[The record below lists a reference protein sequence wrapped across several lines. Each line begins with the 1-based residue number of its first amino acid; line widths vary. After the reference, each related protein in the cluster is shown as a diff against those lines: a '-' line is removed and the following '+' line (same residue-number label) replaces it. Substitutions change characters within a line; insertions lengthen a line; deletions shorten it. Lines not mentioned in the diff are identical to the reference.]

1 MEFNPELKKGDR
13 VQVLHLEE
21 GQFSENL
28 PIGTWGTVISV
39 GPVPYDDVQYM
50 VKWDDGDENNV
61 GKPIQTLGL
70 LKSVDIWT
78 KNEIRRNKRKSIQ
91 EANIPLGLLNY
102 FSYEDSNGNKTNF
115 LKFLV
120 EFLLKLQKSSI
131 VNMFLAKPFLYMGRD
146 YINRHYGDGSMA
158 DEEAFEEVLEDADA
172 AKNYMITATMNYL
185 EDKGLLNSYNED
197 EEDDV
202 ILQRV
207 NRTISK
213 MADVVFDVYM
223 TIHKSRRR

>member
-1 MEFNPELKKGDR
+1 
-13 VQVLHLEE
+13 
-21 GQFSENL
+21 
-28 PIGTWGTVISV
+28 
-39 GPVPYDDVQYM
+39 
-50 VKWDDGDENNV
+50 
-61 GKPIQTLGL
+61 
-70 LKSVDIWT
+70 
-78 KNEIRRNKRKSIQ
+78 
-91 EANIPLGLLNY
+91 
-102 FSYEDSNGNKTNF
+102 
-115 LKFLV
+115 
-120 EFLLKLQKSSI
+120 
-131 VNMFLAKPFLYMGRD
+131 MFQAKPFLYMGRD

-158 DEEAFEEVLEDADA
+158 DEEAFEELLEDADA

-185 EDKGLLNSYNED
+185 EDKGQLSSYNED

>member
-91 EANIPLGLLNY
+91 EANIPPGLLNY

-131 VNMFLAKPFLYMGRD
+131 VNMLQAKPFLYMGRD
-146 YINRHYGDGSMA
+146 YINRHYGDGSMS

-185 EDKGLLNSYNED
+185 EDKGQLSSYNED

-213 MADVVFDVYM
+213 MADVVFDVYL